1 MTITQFLH
9 AAVLV
14 QDLERSRHFYGEVL
28 GLSECPRPFDF
39 PGAWYQIGAQQLHI
53 IVSQDYC
60 AEQVDLER
68 WGRNRHVALA
78 VTNLEDC
85 QTQLKAAEVPYQFSH
100 SGRAALFVHDP
111 DGNVIELSQVDAP
124 SR

>member
-1 MTITQFLH
+1 MTVTQLLH
-9 AAVLV
+9 TALLV
-14 QDLERSRHFYGEVL
+14 QDLDKSRSFYGDVL

-53 IVSQDYC
+53 MVTADYR
-60 AEQVDLER
+60 AEQVDPDR

-78 VTNLEDC
+78 VTNLEEY
-85 QTQLKAAEVPYQFSH
+85 QTQLQSAGLTYQLSR

-111 DGNVIELSQVDAP
+111 DGNIIELSQMDAV
-124 SR
+124 SS